1 VHRDVIHTER
11 ASSGFLERYYDGGTD
26 LREIANREALETRQI
41 ERLARAFSIV
51 VGTASIPRRIGSD
64 ATSEELAIDKRR
76 ARRFA
81 HALRAAISGWVKRMP
96 EIPNNDEIRRASA
109 QMNWAAFLDD
119 HVTTIQTEL
128 RYCATWAIK
137 HDDQRW
143 GRSAVVRLEN
153 ELNWVTYALR
163 D

>member
-1 VHRDVIHTER
+1 
-11 ASSGFLERYYDGGTD
+11 
-26 LREIANREALETRQI
+26 
-41 ERLARAFSIV
+41 
-51 VGTASIPRRIGSD
+51 
-64 ATSEELAIDKRR
+64 
-76 ARRFA
+76 
-81 HALRAAISGWVKRMP
+81 MP